1 MKEAISNTERAAVE
15 SITLKGQKVTRQDVI
30 DATRSYDELG
40 KEAFL
45 ATGGYSDAVR
55 YHLRLDGRSY
65 PSKAILGSA
74 AGLTSKEFFGG
85 AAHTVAQLAML
96 GFHVRNSETGEIVD
110 PGLEALRKRVLAEG
124 LNVGEAAWPNPAVQ
138 PTAYFASGSNQPGE
152 IRGLARAGAD
162 IGVAVPHLSESSLLE
177 LEAVK
182 GSEVQVFVDSGAF
195 SEVKFGP
202 EGCTVVKAMG
212 DAQWQNVLGLYERLA
227 AALGSQLYI
236 VAPDRVGCQQT
247 SLERLERYADRVR
260 ALRATGVN
268 ILVPVQKGELTQ
280 VEFAAAVD
288 KVLGFSDWQA
298 ALPCKKAATTAA
310 EVAAF
315 VEGRNPEH
323 VHLLGLGIRSR
334 QLEAYLA
341 PFANSRSSVSLDSC
355 WITANVGLT
364 NGPGNGPRRLTKA
377 REAAKKVLGESGGL
391 RVIELAVY
399 TCLKTRS

>member
-1 MKEAISNTERAAVE
+1 MKTAISNTDTAARE
-15 SITLKGQKVTRQDVI
+15 SITLKGRKVTRQDVI
-30 DATRSYDELG
+30 DAALRYDELG
-40 KEAFL
+40 KDAFL
-45 ATGGYSDAVR
+45 AEGGYSDAVR

-65 PSKAILGSA
+65 PSKAILGTA
-74 AGLTSKEFFGG
+74 AGLTSTEFFGG

-110 PGLEALRKRVLAEG
+110 PGLESLRKRVVAEG

-162 IGVAVPHLSESSLLE
+162 IGVAVPHVSENSERELLA
-177 LEAVK
+177 LA
-182 GSEVQVFVDSGAF
+182 GSEVQLFVDSGAF

-202 EGCTVVKAMG
+202 EGCTVVKPMG
-212 DAQWQNVLGLYERLA
+212 ADEWETVLSLYERLA
-227 AALGSQLYI
+227 AALGSQLYV

-260 ALRATGVN
+260 ALRATGAN

-288 KVLGFSDWQA
+288 EVLGFSDWQA
-298 ALPCKKAATTAA
+298 ALPCKKAATTAD

-323 VHLLGLGIRSR
+323 VHLLGLGIRSPK
-334 QLEAYLA
+334 LAAYLA
-341 PFANSRSSVSLDSC
+341 PFADSRSSVSLDSC
-355 WITANVGLT
+355 WLTANVGLT
-364 NGPGNGPRRLTKA
+364 NGPGGGPRRLTKA
-377 REAAKKVLGESGGL
+377 REVAKRVLGLDGGL
-391 RVIELAVY
+391 PVIELAVY

>member
-1 MKEAISNTERAAVE
+1 MKTTISNTERAASE
-15 SITLKGQKVTRQDVI
+15 SITLKGRTVTRQDVL
-30 DATRSYDELG
+30 AACAAYDEMG
-40 KEAFL
+40 KDEFL
-45 ATGGYSDAVR
+45 AARGYSDAVR

-65 PSKAILGSA
+65 PSKAILGVA

-85 AAHTVAQLAML
+85 AAHTVAQLGQL

-162 IGVAVPHLSESSLLE
+162 IGVAVPHLSENSLLE

-202 EGCTVVKAMG
+202 EGCTVVKPMG
-212 DAQWQNVLGLYERLA
+212 DDAWQNVLGLYERLA

-288 KVLGFSDWQA
+288 EVLGFSDWLP

-334 QLEAYLA
+334 QLAAYLA
-341 PFANSRSSVSLDSC
+341 PFASSRSSVSLDSC

-364 NGPGNGPRRLTKA
+364 NGPGGGPRRLTKA
-377 REAAKKVLGESGGL
+377 REVAKKVLGESGGL